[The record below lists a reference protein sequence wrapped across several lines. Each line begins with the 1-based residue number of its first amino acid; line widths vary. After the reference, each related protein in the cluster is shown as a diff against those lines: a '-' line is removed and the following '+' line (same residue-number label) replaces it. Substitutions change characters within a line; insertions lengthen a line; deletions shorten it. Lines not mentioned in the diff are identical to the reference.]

1 MGRYWRSGMIA
12 WALLIGGCLSDDHG
26 NRKPFG
32 SGLFGSSQT
41 PVNAP
46 PAPTETASRVDSL
59 GRQVLAANSSLT
71 IHPLFTAIGTA
82 QPTVF
87 HQGSAQLYV
96 SDGLVKRCK
105 TEGELAAVLCLELGK
120 MVAEQETEGAKNRL
134 HEDERGPLGPPAS
147 GCDVVGART
156 DPDLTQLAEQSKWEQ
171 SRGLGRRTSQPL
183 PPADPHVL
191 ARGYLQKTGY
201 NPDELTKVGSLLR
214 AAEMNPQFEQQLGNA
229 GNSGLGI
236 PAKRSGMTNDPLMTH
251 Q

>member
-1 MGRYWRSGMIA
+1 MGRYSHIGIMA
-12 WALLIGGCLSDDHG
+12 SALLIGGCLSDDHG
-26 NRKPFG
+26 NSKPFG

-59 GRQVLAANSSLT
+59 GRQILAANSSLT

-120 MVAEQETEGAKNRL
+120 MVAEQETEGARSRL
-134 HEDERGPLGPPAS
+134 HEEDRGPLGPPS
-147 GCDVVGART
+147 GRDVVGART

-171 SRGLGRRTSQPL
+171 SRGAGRRSSQPP

-191 ARGYLQKTGY
+191 ARGYLQKAGY

-229 GNSGLGI
+229 GGSGLGI
-236 PAKRSGMTNDPLMTH
+236 PAKRSGMTNDPLLTH